1 MATAISSGPRVRVR
15 GSVRGGGGVCM
26 WTGLELGWGVAGMC
40 ASVMACEGAAAEAE
54 ARVPGCGTCRRDGA
68 WHRHRRRHRHHR
80 RQGQGRVSSALVW
93 SLARALGLW
102 ELEASPSPARSRSLQ
117 GGPGNKV
124 AERGDG
130 SRNSPR
136 ESRARALG
144 MGGSRLFRIC
154 CSGVAIEDQIGIGH
168 CSGFMR
174 DAPVAHAARSSL
186 DNVVCSDRREYS
198 HHAEPTRHRLLWA
211 RGQMAYLT

>member
-1 MATAISSGPRVRVR
+1 MAPAISSGPRVRVR
-15 GSVRGGGGVCM
+15 GGVRGGACVRI
-26 WTGLELGWGVAGMC
+26 WTGLELRWGVAGMC

-54 ARVPGCGTCRRDGA
+54 ARSPGCGTCRRDGA
-68 WHRHRRRHRHHR
+68 WHRHRRRHR
-80 RQGQGRVSSALVW
+80 RQGQGRVSSALVC

-124 AERGDG
+124 AGRGDG

-136 ESRARALG
+136 VSRARALG
-144 MGGSRLFRIC
+144 RDGSRLFRIC
-154 CSGVAIEDQIGIGH
+154 CSGVAIEDQIGISP
-168 CSGFMR
+168 CSEFMR

-198 HHAEPTRHRLLWA
+198 RHAEPTRYRLLWA
-211 RGQMAYLT
+211 RGQMAYLTGTW